1 MLTEN
6 IIPWLIMFQAK
17 DSEYQMLEKTVA
29 TELNDYLHSLE
40 ELGEQVQE
48 TEQQNLVTCQG
59 IFTRKAS

>member
-1 MLTEN
+1 
-6 IIPWLIMFQAK
+6 MFQAK